1 MQHRFVLNRRIAP
14 ASRAWRLCFS
24 VAALVGLQG
33 PGFGQQPEASEL
45 LPPVRL
51 SAGGEPIDVTVGH
64 AAPLMIDVD
73 GDGLRDLLVGEFGTG
88 TFPGERLPKDLGGF
102 ARDSF
107 NLGKLRIYRNVGSD
121 NAPQFEDF
129 KYMRAGKEDASIP
142 TT

>member
-1 MQHRFVLNRRIAP
+1 MQYRFGLDHEIAP
-14 ASRAWRLCFS
+14 DSLVWR
-24 VAALVGLQG
+24 VGLSAAAIVG
-33 PGFGQQPEASEL
+33 LGGLGLGQQPAGSEL

-64 AAPLMIDVD
+64 AAPLMLDVD

-88 TFPGERLPKDLGGF
+88 TFPGERLPEDMGAF

-107 NLGKLRIYRNVGSD
+107 DQGKLRIYTNVGSA
-121 NAPQFEDF
+121 NAPRFEDF
-129 KYMRAGKEDASIP
+129 KYLRAGKEDASIP